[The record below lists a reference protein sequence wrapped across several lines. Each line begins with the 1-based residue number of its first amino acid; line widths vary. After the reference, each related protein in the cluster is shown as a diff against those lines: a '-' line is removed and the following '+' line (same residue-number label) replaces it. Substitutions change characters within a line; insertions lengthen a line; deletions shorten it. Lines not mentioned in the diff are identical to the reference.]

1 MVEIKV
7 QLMFNNPNVLKLYGF
22 FDDEIYVYLI
32 VEYMANGTLYKLLK
46 TKQKLI
52 ESQASKYIYQILCS
66 LSHIHS
72 FNIAHRDIKP

>member
-1 MVEIKV
+1 MKKIKKDQIKTNNLINQFMVEIKV

-52 ESQASKYIYQILCS
+52 ES
-66 LSHIHS
+66 
-72 FNIAHRDIKP
+72 